1 MIGLLG
7 GGYYF
12 HNIALTVVQGARYP
26 EKNVRNVFLGY
37 LATFLTYVLCGT
49 LGCYG
54 FLGKK
59 FEPFLVKNKGDITG
73 NDLDMFSNDAVPA
86 TFIRFCAFAQLLTIN
101 ALMVRLERSQIL
113 LLVTGKQ
120 DASTNKVHI
129 LMNLAILTPAFIIA
143 IVYPKI
149 SSLASLLSAFASL
162 FVVYLIPVC
171 TYLKFK
177 QSAIYNPELATLVQR
192 STVTTVLSQSP
203 SGSMIDESN

>member
-1 MIGLLG
+1 
-7 GGYYF
+7 
-12 HNIALTVVQGARYP
+12 
-26 EKNVRNVFLGY
+26 
-37 LATFLTYVLCGT
+37 
-49 LGCYG
+49 
-54 FLGKK
+54 
-59 FEPFLVKNKGDITG
+59 
-73 NDLDMFSNDAVPA
+73 
-86 TFIRFCAFAQLLTIN
+86 
-101 ALMVRLERSQIL
+101 
-113 LLVTGKQ
+113 
-120 DASTNKVHI
+120 
-129 LMNLAILTPAFIIA
+129 MNLAILTPAFIIA